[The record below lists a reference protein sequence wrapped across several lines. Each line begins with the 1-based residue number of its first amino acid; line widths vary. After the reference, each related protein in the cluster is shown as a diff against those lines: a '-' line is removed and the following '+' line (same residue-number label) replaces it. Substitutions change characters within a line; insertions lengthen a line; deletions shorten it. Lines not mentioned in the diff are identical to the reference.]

1 MDTCERCQIDK
12 RYKETEDRENHPEEQ
27 KGIEK
32 NTWEKYMRKVHRK
45 NLKAKLK
52 FFLFPLFMP

>member
-12 RYKETEDRENHPEEQ
+12 WYKETEDRENHPEEQ

-32 NTWEKYMRKVHRK
+32 NT
-45 NLKAKLK
+45 
-52 FFLFPLFMP
+52 